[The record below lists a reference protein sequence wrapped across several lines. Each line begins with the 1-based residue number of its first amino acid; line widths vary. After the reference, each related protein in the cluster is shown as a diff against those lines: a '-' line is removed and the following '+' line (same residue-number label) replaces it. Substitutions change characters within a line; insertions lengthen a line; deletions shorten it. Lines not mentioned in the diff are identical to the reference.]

1 MTDEQ
6 YSIGELAELS
16 GTTVRTIQYYDQID
30 LLVAKRSESNLR
42 YYTKSDLM
50 TLQQILFYKRL
61 DFPLKEIK
69 HLIENVKDRSDL
81 KNTLKQQETILF
93 RKEMALKMNQV
104 IIGVVSSTLEMDAET
119 ELEPLMKLVL
129 GLEKETIMA
138 YTNIEYADATHQ
150 AMDDGKIQFD
160 EVMDM
165 YWNWK
170 ELVLEAASLKLSHPE
185 VESELGYQLGEK
197 WQIFLEK
204 TGEENSQM
212 REVAEQGA
220 EKREQWPDEDLF
232 LYNYSKDF
240 IETVHQYYLKKKGD
254 RDD

>member
-1 MTDEQ
+1 MTQEQ

-30 LLVAKRSESNLR
+30 LLVAQRSESNLR
-42 YYTKSDLM
+42 YYTKENLM

-69 HLIENVKDRSDL
+69 RLIENVNDREGL
-81 KNTLKQQETILF
+81 KSVLEHQKTILF

-104 IIGVVSSTLEMDAET
+104 IIDVVNSVLEMDADT

-129 GLEKETIMA
+129 GLEKQTVME
-138 YTNIEYADATHQ
+138 YTNIEFADTTHQ
-150 AMDDGKIQFD
+150 AMDEGQIQF
-160 EVMDM
+160 EEILDM

-170 ELVLEAASLKLSHPE
+170 ELVLEASSLKLSNTE
-185 VESELGYQLGEK
+185 VESQTSYQIGKK
-197 WQIFLEK
+197 WGVFLESIG
-204 TGEENSQM
+204 GEESQI

-220 EKREQWPDEDLF
+220 ELSNQWPEEDLF
-232 LYNYSKDF
+232 LYNYSKEF
-240 IETVHQYYLKKKGD
+240 IDTAHQYYLREKGD
-254 RDD
+254 IDD